1 MKKHSVNNNNINNN
15 MNVSIV
21 SNWKQQHKL
30 QNTKNAKQKKQ
41 KTKKRT
47 KKKMLG
53 VMLSWAP
60 VKLLWQ
66 PRLTWSM
73 RWVQLGPYKVS
84 R

>member
-1 MKKHSVNNNNINNN
+1 

-30 QNTKNAKQKKQ
+30 QNTKNENKKN
-41 KTKKRT
+41 KKSKKE

-60 VKLLWQ
+60 VKLSWQ
-66 PRLTWSM
+66 PRLAWSM
-73 RWVQLGPYKVS
+73 IWVQLGPYKVS